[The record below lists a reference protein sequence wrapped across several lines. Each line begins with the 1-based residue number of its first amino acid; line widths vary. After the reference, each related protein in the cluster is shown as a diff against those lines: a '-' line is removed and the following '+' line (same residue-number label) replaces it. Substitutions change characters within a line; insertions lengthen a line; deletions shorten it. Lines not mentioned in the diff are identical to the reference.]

1 MYSSIVLYSG
11 IVYSTYV
18 IYGFFM
24 LFISPSLICSPML
37 TEPVLGVEI
46 LGSGEIFGELSVA
59 QLGRHAVL
67 FVWAGKVWIGWT
79 GARHDRRG
87 DASILCVLVYS
98 CVSGV
103 ILVVLLCHSCVCVCR
118 ICVSPYAYYC
128 MYYLF
133 IPWYILYF
141 SCVFPVYF
149 LCVAV
154 YKVVL

>member
-1 MYSSIVLYSG
+1 
-11 IVYSTYV
+11 
-18 IYGFFM
+18 M
-24 LFISPSLICSPML
+24 LFISPSLISSPML

-46 LGSGEIFGELSVA
+46 WVLVRFLVSCPWHK
-59 QLGRHAVL
+59 LGRHVVL

-98 CVSGV
+98 CGPAVSF
-103 ILVVLLCHSCVCVCR
+103 LCLCLPYLCLSLCLLLYVL
-118 ICVSPYAYYC
+118 
-128 MYYLF
+128 YYLF

-141 SCVFPVYF
+141 SCVFPVDF